1 MAFWTEPSNIYASRL
16 VPIKRACAK
25 RCFELFLIKTP
36 GMPKVRSHSPE
47 PCGRTDTHVV
57 PSALRITRLTCTL
70 SVGQREMARSHGHR
84 LRFPELRRLP
94 TQGGGFVSS
103 GDSLLRQSF
112 CFLMR
117 EVLTLPAF
125 RSTCAPP

>member
-1 MAFWTEPSNIYASRL
+1 SQGKSCRQLGSHPGVVEAM
-16 VPIKRACAK
+16 
-25 RCFELFLIKTP
+25 FELFLIMTS
-36 GMPKVRSHSPE
+36 GMPKVRSHRPE
-47 PCGRTDTHVV
+47 PCRRTDKHVA

-70 SVGQREMARSHGHR
+70 SVCQLEMARSHEHR

-112 CFLMR
+112 CFLR
-117 EVLTLPAF
+117 RDLLTLPAS
-125 RSTCAPP
+125 RS